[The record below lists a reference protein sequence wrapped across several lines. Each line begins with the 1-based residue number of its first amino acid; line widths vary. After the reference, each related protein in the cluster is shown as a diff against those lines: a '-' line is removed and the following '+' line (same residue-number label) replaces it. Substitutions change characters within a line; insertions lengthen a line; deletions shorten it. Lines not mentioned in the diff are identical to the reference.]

1 MRLDMERF
9 QSPPAQTHIRLILV
23 LWKGHGRSPRSGG
36 GSMILAAIDLS
47 VQSQRGNSRP
57 EIVLSLR
64 DSNPPDVT

>member
-1 MRLDMERF
+1 
-9 QSPPAQTHIRLILV
+9 
-23 LWKGHGRSPRSGG
+23 
-36 GSMILAAIDLS
+36 MILAAIDLS